1 MSKHNDPH
9 LLIAF
14 YSYSGVTR
22 RVAEMLREK
31 TSGIL
36 FEIQTVTE
44 YPKKSVI
51 HDAKKELELGRL
63 PALKQEAP
71 LLDSYD
77 LVLVGGPVWWYT
89 VATPVMAFLQQADF
103 KGKRTAAFC
112 THEGGAGRYFA
123 DYEKQARNGEV
134 LQGIEL
140 FSPFRSGKNIEA
152 TLDTWL
158 SNLMR

>member
-1 MSKHNDPH
+1 MSKQNDPH
-9 LLIAF
+9 VLIAV

-31 TSGIL
+31 TSGVL
-36 FEIQTVTE
+36 FHIETVAD
-44 YPKKSVI
+44 YAKKTVI
-51 HDAKKELELGRL
+51 EDVKKELESGRL
-63 PALKQEAP
+63 PALKQDAP
-71 LLDSYD
+71 PLAPYD

-89 VATPVMAFLQQADF
+89 VATPVMAFMQQADF

-112 THEGGAGRYFA
+112 THEGGVGRYFT

-140 FSPFRSGKNIEA
+140 FSPFRSGKNVEA
-152 TLDTWL
+152 TLDAWL
-158 SNLMR
+158 ASLMR